1 MPNNEILGLLEKFRA
16 ITNSCIEIGLANDAY
31 SLRRLS
37 ELSYRTLAGYRCPS
51 RYKLGAIPRAAGIL
65 AARKKSL
72 RRGMP
77 SKTSYSLKPS
87 LASCYRFKIKG
98 NTFSFPIGEGRTF
111 GILLTQHTLR
121 VLSDTNLM
129 VRSFV
134 LTSSTISLCI
144 SKEVPIVECIDTA
157 GVDRNLRN
165 LTCGNE
171 QRITQY
177 DLSKAAKV
185 AATTRSIISSFKRN
199 DARIRKKIASKY
211 GRRRRDR
218 TNHLLHKVTKRIV
231 EQAERR
237 REVLVLENLTGMRN
251 RFLRREG
258 GTRASRGT
266 MNS

>member
-1 MPNNEILGLLEKFRA
+1 
-16 ITNSCIEIGLANDAY
+16 
-31 SLRRLS
+31 
-37 ELSYRTLAGYRCPS
+37 
-51 RYKLGAIPRAAGIL
+51 
-65 AARKKSL
+65 
-72 RRGMP
+72 MP

-98 NTFSFPIGEGRTF
+98 NTFSFPVGEGRTF

-144 SKEVPIVECIDTA
+144 FRGVPIVECIDKA

-165 LTCGNE
+165 LTLGNE

-185 AATTRSIISSFKRN
+185 AATTRSIISSFERN

-218 TNHLLHKVTKRIV
+218 TNHLLQNVTKRIV

-258 GTRASRGT
+258 GTRASRGA
-266 MNS
+266 MNSWKFHEAQRQLEYKAAWQTRELTVLVWPSTASRSEEERDSAQADGLWGDLSLRSG